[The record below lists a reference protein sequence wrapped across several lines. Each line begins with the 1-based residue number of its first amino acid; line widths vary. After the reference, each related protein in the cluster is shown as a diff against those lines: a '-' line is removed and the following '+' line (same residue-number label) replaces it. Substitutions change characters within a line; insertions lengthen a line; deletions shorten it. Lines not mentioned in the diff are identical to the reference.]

1 MWRKHYTNM
10 SRTTRLKKLVKQQA
24 VDSSGYLPTR
34 FRRSGYRDSR
44 QRAAEE
50 VHDGYKPRP
59 RHCCMSFPH
68 YTTSWDDIIPSVG
81 LWEKPTHIKF
91 KTKPKY
97 TNKKKRAK

>member
-1 MWRKHYTNM
+1 M

-24 VDSSGYLPTR
+24 VDSYGYLPTR
-34 FRRSGYRDSR
+34 FRRSGYREAR

-50 VHDGYKPRP
+50 EEEHGYKPRP

-81 LWEKPTHIKF
+81 IREKPMHIKF
-91 KTKPKY
+91 KIKPKY